1 MSVVTNFRWDVL
13 LSIGLSILVIALRLA
28 ALFAGRNKRWIPAGL
43 GLGAILIGWIFE
55 QPVIVSSVGMPVF
68 ILGVFMLVQDKIQ
81 DEMKKGKDVKND
93 VKKLIFWLTL
103 LGLGCVF
110 IYAGII
116 VTKIEKSFGVWSY
129 IIWSSLVVL
138 FFIALFVM
146 LRHKSKGSTTTSP

>member
-110 IYAGII
+110 AYAGVILARI
-116 VTKIEKSFGVWSY
+116 GKSFGVWY
-129 IIWSSLVVL
+129 YVIWGTLVVL

-146 LRHKSKGSTTTSP
+146 FRRKKEGSKTSSP